1 MRQEASGDLIVRVDD
16 VHKSYGS
23 GASRVDAL
31 TAVSLQVEAGEF
43 LALSGPS
50 GSGKST
56 LLNLIGALDVPTS
69 GTILLE
75 GKALAGLSRTALAR
89 IRRDRLGF
97 VFQAYN
103 LIPIMTAVENTEFTL
118 ALQRRPKQQRRALA
132 MEALAQ
138 VGLAHLADR
147 LPGELSGGQ
156 QQRVAIARAI
166 APGPAVILAD
176 EPTANLDSVSTA
188 VLLDLMQ
195 DLNNRQKVTFIFS
208 THDTR
213 VLERAK
219 RIVEMVDGRC
229 SVHQ

>member
-1 MRQEASGDLIVRVDD
+1 MRQEASGDLIVRVDN

-23 GASRVDAL
+23 GAGRVDAL

-75 GKALAGLSRTALAR
+75 GKAIGGLSRTALAR

-219 RIVEMVDGRC
+219 RIVDMVDGRC
-229 SVHQ
+229 SAHQ

>member
-75 GKALAGLSRTALAR
+75 GKAIGGLSRTALAR

-219 RIVEMVDGRC
+219 RIVDMVDGRC
-229 SVHQ
+229 SAHQ

>member
-1 MRQEASGDLIVRVDD
+1 MPQEASGPLIVRVDD
-16 VHKSYGS
+16 VHKFYGS
-23 GASRVDAL
+23 GANRVDAL
-31 TAVSLQVEAGEF
+31 TAVSLQVKAGEF

-69 GTILLE
+69 GTISLE
-75 GKALAGLSRTALAR
+75 GKVLGGLSRTALAH

-97 VFQAYN
+97 VFQAFN

-118 ALQRRPKQQRRALA
+118 ALQRRPKRQRRALA

-166 APGPAVILAD
+166 APSPAVILAD
-176 EPTANLDSVSTA
+176 EPTANLDSAATA

-195 DLNNRQKVTFIFS
+195 DLNNRLNVTFVFS
-208 THDTR
+208 THDSR

-219 RIVEMVDGRC
+219 RIVDMVDGRC
-229 SVHQ
+229 SAHQ

>member
-75 GKALAGLSRTALAR
+75 GKAIGGLSRTALAR